1 MNSFIFFSIIPF
13 MYIIWKINNKHVLIN
28 KVKLVKS
35 VDRRFF
41 ARKERNS
48 TNFHKFLKLYEN
60 KKIVLGLIFFA

>member
-1 MNSFIFFSIIPF
+1 

-41 ARKERNS
+41 ARKGNS